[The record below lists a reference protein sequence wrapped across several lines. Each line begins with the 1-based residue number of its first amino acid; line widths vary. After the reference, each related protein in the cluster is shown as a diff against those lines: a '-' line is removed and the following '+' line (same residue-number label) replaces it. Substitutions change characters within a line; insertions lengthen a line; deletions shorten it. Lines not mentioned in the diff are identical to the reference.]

1 MEFKIDKP
9 VVNWTDEQIEQITK
23 DLTAYLKSYY
33 GKEIISA
40 EILDFKSKDP
50 NYHNASTMYVE
61 IEYIFYTLGGENDEY
76 GLRQRDGT
84 EQTMGITIYA
94 DGERCLSSDM
104 YYSFTSQQHNIIN
117 YVQKFFA
124 TYNH

>member
-1 MEFKIDKP
+1 MNNKP

-33 GKEIISA
+33 GKEIISV

-76 GLRQRDGT
+76 GLSQKNGT
-84 EQTMGITIYA
+84 KQTMGKTIYA
-94 DGERCLSSDM
+94 DGEQCLSASTYDC
-104 YYSFTSQQHNIIN
+104 FTSQEHAIIN
-117 YVQKFFA
+117 YMSNFFDEH
-124 TYNH
+124 TY

>member
-1 MEFKIDKP
+1 MNNKP

-23 DLTAYLKSYY
+23 DLTAYLKGYY
-33 GKEIISA
+33 GKEIISV

-61 IEYIFYTLGGENDEY
+61 IEYIFYTLGGEIDEY

-94 DGERCLSSDM
+94 DGERCLSADM
-104 YYSFTSQQHNIIN
+104 SYSFTSQQHNIIN
-117 YVQKFFA
+117 YTQEFFETH
-124 TYNH
+124 TY

>member
-1 MEFKIDKP
+1 MNNKP

-23 DLTAYLKSYY
+23 DLTAYLKGYY
-33 GKEIISA
+33 GKEIISV

-61 IEYIFYTLGGENDEY
+61 IEYIFYTLGGEIDEY

-94 DGERCLSSDM
+94 DGERYLSADM
-104 YYSFTSQQHNIIN
+104 SYSFTSQQHNIIN
-117 YVQKFFA
+117 YTQEFFETH
-124 TYNH
+124 TY

>member
-1 MEFKIDKP
+1 MDNKP

-23 DLTAYLKSYY
+23 DLTAYLKGYY
-33 GKEIISA
+33 GKEIISV

-94 DGERCLSSDM
+94 DGERCLSADM
-104 YYSFTSQQHNIIN
+104 SYSFTSQQHNIIN
-117 YVQKFFA
+117 YTQEFFE
-124 TYNH
+124 TYTY

>member
-1 MEFKIDKP
+1 MNNKP

-23 DLTAYLKSYY
+23 DLTAHLKSRY
-33 GKEIISA
+33 GDEVISV

-61 IEYIFYTLGGENDEY
+61 IEYIFYALWGEADEY

-84 EQTMGITIYA
+84 EQTLVITIYA
-94 DGERCLSSDM
+94 DGERCLSADM
-104 YYSFTSQQHNIIN
+104 SYSFTSQQHNIIN
-117 YVQKFFA
+117 YIQEFFETH
-124 TYNH
+124 TY